1 MKTLYGWLTLVVTA
15 LSFTAG
21 ATAAQAS
28 APTNTPTGQL
38 SVGSKFIDGA
48 CLESRASDS
57 TLVVNKC
64 SAQPEQGLRMDD
76 ETGLIHQGESACL
89 AAVQK
94 GQPLALKTC
103 ADVPEQKWSFETDGT
118 LKSDSGLCAD
128 ILNFR
133 KDPGTPVIAWD
144 CTATDNQKFFA
155 VNMKKSA
162 SQMATAASAPGSK
175 VVTPDVTGQPVIASY
190 FVSGRCFAITGSK
203 SELEYDNCDRKPNQS
218 FRFMNG
224 GSGEIVQGDLCLT
237 SVMRGEPLA
246 LKPCAGKPEQDW
258 VFSEDGT
265 LRNRADLC
273 ADTLRF
279 DVRVHTSIIAW
290 ACTATDNQKWYPA
303 VAVASGDYAPGTSIT
318 DAVKADATITTVSTQ
333 GGWAATN
340 LTASGGKALS
350 ANGDKITGGQNET
363 IIVGGA
369 GAQLSKFGGVAGANV
384 KGSTASLLPKVWT
397 FFSGDTAGQISQ

>member
-1 MKTLYGWLTLVVTA
+1 MKRLIGWLAIAAACLSTSA
-15 LSFTAG
+15 L
-21 ATAAQAS
+21 AQV
-28 APTNTPTGQL
+28 PTGQL

-57 TLVVNKC
+57 SLVVNKC
-64 SAQPEQGLRMDD
+64 SAQPEQGLRIDD
-76 ETGLIHQGESACL
+76 ETGLIHQGDTQCL

-94 GQPLALKTC
+94 GQPLALKAC
-103 ADVPEQKWSFETDGT
+103 ADVPEQKWTFEADGT

-133 KDPGTPVIAWD
+133 KDPGTTVIAWD

-155 VNMKKSA
+155 TNVKLSA
-162 SQMATAASAPGSK
+162 TQQAAAIAPK
-175 VVTPDVTGQPVIASY
+175 AAPAVLTRGQPVIASY
-190 FVSGRCFAITGSK
+190 FVSGRCLAIAGGK
-203 SELEYDNCDRKPNQS
+203 SELEYDNCDRKPNQT
-218 FRFMNG
+218 FQFKG
-224 GSGEIVQGDLCLT
+224 GVSGEIIQGGQCLT

-265 LRNRADLC
+265 LRNRVDLC

-279 DVRVHTSIIAW
+279 DVRVHASVIAW

-303 VAVASGDYAPGTSIT
+303 VAVASGEYAPGAGIAE
-318 DAVKADATITTVSTQ
+318 AVRADATITTVSTQ
-333 GGWAATN
+333 GGWSATN
-340 LTASGGKALS
+340 LTASGGKTLS
-350 ANGDKITGGQNET
+350 AESDKITGGQNDT

-369 GAQLSKFGGVAGANV
+369 GVQLSKFGGLAGANV
-384 KGSTASLLPKVWT
+384 KSANVSLLPQNWA
-397 FFSGDTAGQISQ
+397 FFSGDTGGQISQ